1 MVELAELIGELRT
14 ELEKAT
20 EAAQDATLR
29 FELGPVEVEVLVVVA
44 REGGGSGKIRF
55 WVAEV
60 GGDARLSESSTQRIK
75 LNLVPRRVGSPDP
88 PWVSGD
94 AAPGER

>member
-1 MVELAELIGELRT
+1 VVELAELIGELRT

-29 FELGPVEVEVLVVVA
+29 FELGPVEVEVLVIVT
-44 REGGGSGKIRF
+44 REGGASGKIRF
-55 WVAEV
+55 WIAEV

-75 LNLVPRRVGSPDP
+75 LNLVPRRVGSSDP
-88 PWVSGD
+88 PWVSD
-94 AAPGER
+94 EATTAER